1 MVGLIARWTVKTEHL
16 DQVLKAL
23 ARMTAEVEANEPGC
37 LMYHSNI
44 ETDHPNVIVL
54 YERYVDEAAFAAHG
68 QAEYFKTIV
77 LGEIVP
83 LLEHRERI
91 NLTPVH

>member
-1 MVGLIARWTVKTEHL
+1 MFAIIARWTVPPEHRAS
-16 DQVLKAL
+16 VLEAL

-44 ETDHPNVIVL
+44 SVDHPDVIVL
-54 YERYVDEAAFAAHG
+54 YERYVDQAAFDLHG
-68 QAEYFKTIV
+68 QADYFKEIV

-83 LLEHRERI
+83 LLAHREREY
-91 NLTPVH
+91 LTPVH